1 MASIEVLRLSFPTP
15 INESKS
21 SHVRIHLV
29 DPLLCLLSCSSL
41 SVLRYH
47 LQLELGLSLY
57 DGLLKTLCCSC
68 EYYQPLVHA
77 CWRAYLYL
85 SLLFVCC
92 LHRFAPN
99 DKTTTTTHTQHTT
112 QHNTHKHTHCSQ
124 SACSAVQCSVL
135 GRGGTSSRAKESK
148 KCVWATRWRMESVV
162 CCWGMWQEREVD
174 SRVKCIQGK
183 LCIRFRRLVWRAHA
197 TPRRFNS
204 QACKV

>member
-1 MASIEVLRLSFPTP
+1 MFLTATARPPTWRRRGRAP
-15 INESKS
+15 TAAPRVCRVIS
-21 SHVRIHLV
+21 VFA
-29 DPLLCLLSCSSL
+29 L
-41 SVLRYH
+41 SVLRHH
-47 LQLELGLSLY
+47 LQLELVLYLY

-162 CCWGMWQEREVD
+162 CCWGTDSYPESTLMKDKNGGVRRKSERNGATWNEGHCVVEDMLMWND
-174 SRVKCIQGK
+174 
-183 LCIRFRRLVWRAHA
+183 
-197 TPRRFNS
+197 
-204 QACKV
+204 